1 MDQDIN
7 GQKMDGPAGRAA
19 SQDPEAHA
27 TIGAAERKKEYFS
40 VRLTFS
46 GTSQEFEDPRLA
58 GEAYF
63 RADPAER
70 PSVTHVDGNTAR
82 TMARTELHGVHEGG
96 ETRYFKSLPDSH
108 APDAEF
114 RAGFLAA
121 MEASITERIEKI
133 QAGRN
138 GENVVGRL
146 DAGLKDDLEAFARRE
161 PEKAASLW
169 SDRTEEPA
177 PGFILQ
183 AAVKAWEGAVE
194 AEAQVGQVVTAE
206 KSRVI
211 ATGDWATT
219 DQNVELRPVAVATDR
234 GVHSGFE
241 AKLPEGETEISFS
254 DWTFATSRDALRHAW
269 DFYEGGEEG
278 LEIAVSRL
286 AAMECDLGK
295 DADRTPSDLVLEHRE
310 QPEFPQPEAA
320 IYAGEEAQ
328 LILTLGRD
336 TEASRDLAERLVA
349 DPAFRQVVAVHIPDA
364 EATLGTGRFVDGEG
378 SRGFLPD
385 DLLAVTSYGR
395 DGGAEVLAKFPDEGP
410 LSEALAK
417 HLAESPVLKGHAE
430 EERLRSDFT
439 ADPARAI
446 SAWVAQSS
454 ARIDRLPSDRQE
466 ELRSEMQG
474 IAKEA
479 AAAFGLDRDQAGRES
494 PPRSTLFSTAI
505 SPTTL
510 TAGGEETALQTGSA
524 DNLQASLTLNARLAG
539 IGAEKLGKRLETGAS
554 NAREEES
561 SVNSDLS
568 DVAMRHGYDLDNP
581 QGRSAAAERLDR
593 FYVRAAEMIQSARD
607 IDRSRV
613 PDPMV
618 DALDKMAR
626 LHAQEGSVAFRNETQ
641 ARDFAE
647 EMKER
652 YGASVLKDI
661 AAGRTDAF
669 AKDVPNASARQA
681 ISAAVIAAAKEH
693 PSLGL
698 SAHEVETAER
708 RMAAEA
714 APKPPEHARVSVH
727 DRTHAMDREF

>member
-1 MDQDIN
+1 MDQDIDGQQMN
-7 GQKMDGPAGRAA
+7 GPTQRAA
-19 SQDPEAHA
+19 ALEPETGA
-27 TIGAAERKKEYFS
+27 TGEIAERKKEYFS

-58 GEAYF
+58 GEAFF

-70 PSVTHVDGNTAR
+70 PSVTHVDGNSAR
-82 TMARTELHGVHEGG
+82 TMARTELYGTHEGG

-121 MEASITERIEKI
+121 MEASISERLERV

-138 GENVVGRL
+138 GENVVDRL

-177 PGFILQ
+177 PGPILQ
-183 AAVKAWEGAVE
+183 AAVKVREDAVE

-219 DQNVELRPVAVATDR
+219 DRDVELRPVAVATDR
-234 GVHSGFE
+234 GLHAGFE
-241 AKLPEGETEISFS
+241 ARLPEGKTEISFS
-254 DWTFATSRDALRHAW
+254 DRAFATRHDALRHAW

-278 LEIAVSRL
+278 LEIAVSRT
-286 AAMECDLGK
+286 AAMDRDIGN
-295 DADRTPSDLVLEHRE
+295 DAVRGPSGLVLEHRE
-310 QPEFPQPEAA
+310 QPEFARPETA
-320 IYAGEEAQ
+320 IYAGEDAQ
-328 LILTLGRD
+328 LVLTLGRD

-349 DPAFRQVVAVHIPDA
+349 DPAFRQVVAEHIPDA
-364 EATLGTGRFVDGEG
+364 EATLGTGRFVDGE
-378 SRGFLPD
+378 SSAGFLPD
-385 DLLAVTSYGR
+385 ELLVVTSYGR
-395 DGGAEVLAKFPDEGP
+395 DGSAEVLAKLPNEGP

-417 HLAESPVLKGHAE
+417 HLAESPVLTAHVE
-430 EERLRSDFT
+430 EERLRSDLT

-446 SAWVAQSS
+446 SAWVTQSNT
-454 ARIDRLPSDRQE
+454 RIDRLPSDRQE

-479 AAAFGLDRDQAGRES
+479 TEAFGLDREQAGREA
-494 PPRSTLFSTAI
+494 PPRSTLYSTTI
-505 SPTTL
+505 SPTTV
-510 TAGGEETALQTGSA
+510 TIAGEETALQTGGA
-524 DNLQASLTLNARLAG
+524 GNLQASLTLNARMAG
-539 IGAEKLGKRLETGAS
+539 IDAEQLGKRLETGAA
-554 NAREEES
+554 NAREEEAW
-561 SVNSDLS
+561 VKSDLS
-568 DVAMRHGYDLDNP
+568 DVAKRHGYDLDNP

-593 FYVRAAEMIQSARD
+593 FYERVAEMIQSARG
-607 IDRSRV
+607 IDLSRA
-613 PDPMV
+613 PDPMIE
-618 DALDKMAR
+618 ALDKMAS
-626 LHAQEGSVAFRNETQ
+626 LHAQQGSVAFRNETQ

-652 YGASVLKDI
+652 YGASVLKDM
-661 AAGRTDAF
+661 AAGRTDAL
-669 AKDVPNASARQA
+669 AKDVPDSSVRQA
-681 ISAAVIAAAKEH
+681 MAAAVVSAAKEH

-698 SAHEVETAER
+698 SAHEAETAER
-708 RMAAEA
+708 RMVTEA
-714 APKPPEHARVSVH
+714 SPKQPEHAHAHVH
-727 DRTHAMDREF
+727 DRAHDKDREF